1 MTAPHRFIRSW
12 PLMTAR
18 PLLTAH
24 DLSWPPLAA
33 HDRDAR
39 DHSWLLMTAPNRSC
53 LLLTASDRSWPLVTA
68 HERWLLTAHPFMLR
82 NAHTHTRTH
91 THTIHARTYGRAHT
105 QPACTHITTQTH
117 AHTQTQMHIFLFV
130 HVCVCVCVRVCLCV
144 CVWVFRYWNFSQ
156 TPN

>member
-24 DLSWPPLAA
+24 DLSWPPLTA
-33 HDRDAR
+33 HDRDAH
-39 DHSWLLMTAPNRSC
+39 DHSWLLMTAPACSWQR
-53 LLLTASDRSWPLVTA
+53 LTAHGRSWPLMNVGC
-68 HERWLLTAHPFMLR
+68 WPLTPLCFATP
-82 NAHTHTRTH
+82 THTRAH

-130 HVCVCVCVRVCLCV
+130 HVCVCVRVCLCV